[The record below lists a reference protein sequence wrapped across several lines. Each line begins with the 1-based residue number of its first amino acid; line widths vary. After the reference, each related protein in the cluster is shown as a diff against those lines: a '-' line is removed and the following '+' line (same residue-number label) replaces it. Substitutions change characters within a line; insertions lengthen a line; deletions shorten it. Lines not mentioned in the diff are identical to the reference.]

1 MAFNDAIKLVLSAE
15 GGYSNLSADRG
26 GETYK
31 GITRKN
37 FPSWK
42 GWTIIDQYKPLKHN
56 QIINLP
62 LLDEAIK
69 DFYYINFWLPLN
81 LDSINPKIAALTF
94 DFAVNSG
101 TKTAARALQKVTKDT
116 TGAKIIVD
124 GVIGKKTID
133 AINQAPAKKIFDAL
147 MQHRVNFYKT
157 LVANDPS
164 QSIFITGWLNR
175 LSKFKFEIAGAAVLI
190 ALVLAGFI
198 LSRTS

>member
-1 MAFNDAIKLVLSAE
+1 MSFDSAIKLVLESE

-26 GETYK
+26 GETYR

-37 FPSWK
+37 FPNWK

-62 LLDEAIK
+62 LLDQAIK
-69 DFYYINFWLPLN
+69 EFYYVNFWKPLN
-81 LDSINPKIAALTF
+81 LDLINSKIAALVF

-101 TKTAARALQKVTKDT
+101 NNTAARALQRVTKDT
-116 TGAKIIVD
+116 TGTQINID

-133 AINQAPAKKIFDAL
+133 AVNQAPAKKLFDAL
-147 MQHRVNFYKT
+147 MQYRLDFYKQIIG
-157 LVANDPS
+157 NDPS
-164 QSIFITGWLNR
+164 QSIFFKGWVNR
-175 LSKFKFEIAGAAVLI
+175 LSKFKFEIAGAGILLAV
-190 ALVLAGFI
+190 VLAGFL